1 MLTTLIN
8 HLGGVCWPGR
18 YQAIIKV
25 GLCGTASKSLVL
37 LIDTLQLNSVTL
49 QFLTNLPI
57 AFHGVSHWCLSS
69 SITEQLW
76 TTSLPT
82 SVWNSTFSG
91 SFLQICSQLF
101 VTAFLEISGKMMGFY
116 QILCLFCGEKSCQ
129 WGCRVMEGHNKQKC
143 AYREG
148 KEGLPA
154 CCGLLNM
161 FILYILG
168 KRKIQKER

>member
-1 MLTTLIN
+1 MLTTIIN

-37 LIDTLQLNSVTL
+37 LIDTLQLKSVTL

-101 VTAFLEISGKMMGFY
+101 VTAFLEIFGKMTGFY
-116 QILCLFCGEKSCQ
+116 QILCLFCGKKAVSGVAE
-129 WGCRVMEGHNKQKC
+129 WWRVTISKNVLTE
-143 AYREG
+143 RER
-148 KEGLPA
+148 KDCLHA
-154 CCGLLNM
+154 VDFWICLS
-161 FILYILG
+161 FIF
-168 KRKIQKER
+168 